1 MSRIYVVG
9 LGPGDE
15 IFRTKE
21 ADAALKA
28 ADIICGYTLYADL
41 IREQFP
47 EKEFFTT
54 GMRGE
59 EKRCAWAVETAK
71 TGKDV
76 AVICSG
82 DSGIYGMACLIWEM
96 AEKAE
101 DVEIIVV
108 PGVTA
113 AVSAAARL
121 GAPLGHDFCVIS
133 LSDLLTPWE
142 VIEKRLF
149 AAGMGDFVIA
159 IYNPSSKT
167 RADYLKRACEIL
179 LKEKSE
185 DTPCGYVRNI
195 GREGEEMKI
204 LSLRELMDAEV
215 DMFTTV
221 IVGSSSTKVIRD
233 HLVTPRGYH
242 RWK

>member
-179 LKEKSE
+179 LKEKSD

>member
-149 AAGMGDFVIA
+149 AAGLGDFVIA

-167 RADYLKRACEIL
+167 RADYLRRACEIL

>member
-1 MSRIYVVG
+1 MSRRYVVG

>member
-82 DSGIYGMACLIWEM
+82 DSVIYGMACLIWEM

>member
-1 MSRIYVVG
+1 
-9 LGPGDE
+9 
-15 IFRTKE
+15 
-21 ADAALKA
+21 
-28 ADIICGYTLYADL
+28 
-41 IREQFP
+41 
-47 EKEFFTT
+47 
-54 GMRGE
+54 MRGE

>member
-221 IVGSSSTKVIRD
+221 IVGSSSTKIIRD

>member
-1 MSRIYVVG
+1 
-9 LGPGDE
+9 
-15 IFRTKE
+15 
-21 ADAALKA
+21 
-28 ADIICGYTLYADL
+28 
-41 IREQFP
+41 
-47 EKEFFTT
+47 
-54 GMRGE
+54 MRGE

-142 VIEKRLF
+142 VI
-149 AAGMGDFVIA
+149 
-159 IYNPSSKT
+159 
-167 RADYLKRACEIL
+167 
-179 LKEKSE
+179 
-185 DTPCGYVRNI
+185 
-195 GREGEEMKI
+195 
-204 LSLRELMDAEV
+204 
-215 DMFTTV
+215 
-221 IVGSSSTKVIRD
+221 
-233 HLVTPRGYH
+233 
-242 RWK
+242 